1 MSQPQGESTQALLAA
16 LTIQLQSMTVQPN
29 ISAVSL
35 KLPEFWTTS
44 PEVWFARVEAQFGT
58 KNISTDQTKYDY
70 VVSALDVKT
79 AEEVQDVLVN
89 PPDANKYSVLKRA
102 LLKAFGKSS
111 SLPTWVQIFVLAAF
125 GKRQCQPLSVAAAG
139 NPHQPNTFSVVD
151 RLSGHSYLVDTGAEV
166 SVYPASVQ
174 ERKSQPPSS
183 TLTAANGTSI
193 HTWGKRKVF
202 LAIGQKGQYQHEFYL
217 ADVTRPILGA
227 DFFIKH
233 GLAIDLRG
241 KRLLSLDNISILLR
255 ETRSPLI
262 LSSLGFPLK
271 HEYDSLLQQFPELLT
286 PHFHQC
292 NNKHGVE
299 HHIITQGP
307 PTHSRARRL
316 DQAKLSATKAE
327 FLQMEDMG
335 IIRRSK
341 SAWSSP
347 LHMVPKADG
356 NWRPGGD
363 YRRLNASTDD
373 DRYPLPHIQD
383 FNNHLAGCKVFS
395 KIDLIRGYHQIPM
408 APSSIAKTA
417 VVTPFGLWE
426 FLRMPFGLK
435 NAAQS
440 FQRLMDG
447 ILRDIPFAFVYLDDI
462 LVASRSSQEHAQ
474 HLEQLFKLLSANGL
488 VINKAKCIFG
498 AEELDF
504 LGYHVSAIGI
514 APLPDRVAALRD
526 SKPPQNRTGLQ
537 RFTGMINYYHRFLPG
552 LAPILAPLHA
562 QASGKG
568 QSMEWSAECQASFDE
583 VKEILARSV
592 LLNHP
597 LPDAP
602 TSLTFDALSTA
613 VGAQLEQ
620 RQGQSWVPLAFF
632 SRKLSDAEKKYSAF
646 DRELLASYSAVK
658 HFRHF
663 LEGRP
668 FTLYTDHKPL
678 TFALSSENDRSP
690 RQTRHLAFIAEF
702 TTDIR
707 HIKGKFNVVADALSR
722 ITTTSNA
729 ADTIN
734 LCPVSTSHPVEVD
747 WTDFAQLAKD
757 QIQSGEM
764 ASYRTATTGLILKDI
779 DIGPSTLFCDT
790 SLGVTRPVLPVSWTR
805 PVFNKIHGLSHPGVS
820 HNDSYG
826 TLNSLLG
833 INANTTTAYHPQAN
847 GMVERLHRQ
856 LKASLKARTTSSNW
870 FDELP
875 MVLLG
880 IRSSWRVDPGCS
892 PAELVYGSTLRIP
905 GEFLQPHDARTVE
918 PDLPFLRHLQ
928 QTMRSVQPP
937 TPQFHGQP
945 SVYVPA
951 NLVPAKFVHVRKDS
965 HKHPLQRPYDGSYLV
980 LNKSD
985 KFFTVDIKGRPE
997 TISID
1002 RLKAAFVTQ
1011 LTTAG
1016 DTDRPPEPPSAEPQ
1030 ANSPPQPFLPTS
1042 SPSMDTLVTK
1052 TRSGRSIRLPSR
1064 FR

>member
-1 MSQPQGESTQALLAA
+1 MSLVRLSDGWILIIKVISKYIDVALLHPKIGDTDAEYARLRSRSRHSHTVANSFCSPRSSLDFTEIMSQPQGESTQALLAA
-16 LTIQLQSMTVQPN
+16 LTSQLQSMTVQPN

-70 VVSALDVKT
+70 IVSALDVKT

-102 LLKAFGKSS
+102 LLKAFGKSQAQRDNELLNLNGLGDRKPTALLRKINALNDDPQ
-111 SLPTWVQIFVLAAF
+111 SLKRALFLSNLPPAF

-151 RLSGHSYLVDTGAEV
+151 RLSEV

-174 ERKSQPPSS
+174 ERKCQPPSS

-202 LAIGQKGQYQHEFYL
+202 LAIGQKGQYRHEFYL

-241 KRLLSLDNISILLR
+241 KRLLSLDNMSFLLR
-255 ETRSPLI
+255 ETKSPLT
-262 LSSLGFPLK
+262 LSGLGFPLK

-316 DQAKLSATKAE
+316 DQAKLSAAKAE

-356 NWRPGGD
+356 KWRPCGD
-363 YRRLNASTDD
+363 YRRLNSSTDD

-395 KIDLIRGYHQIPM
+395 KIDLIRGYHQFPM
-408 APSSIAKTA
+408 APSSIPKTA

-447 ILRDIPFAFVYLDDI
+447 ILRDNI

-474 HLEQLFKLLSANGL
+474 HLEQLFKLLSVNGL

-504 LGYHVSAIGI
+504 LGHHVSAIGI

-537 RFTGMINYYHRFLPG
+537 RFLGMINYYHRSLPG

-568 QSMEWSAECQASFDE
+568 QSIEWSAECQTSFDE

-592 LLNHP
+592 LLHHP

-602 TSLTFDALSTA
+602 TSLTVDASSNSNNAKVNLGCRSLSSPGNCPTRRKSI
-613 VGAQLEQ
+613 VLLIE
-620 RQGQSWVPLAFF
+620 SCWHPTVPL
-632 SRKLSDAEKKYSAF
+632 
-646 DRELLASYSAVK
+646 
-658 HFRHF
+658 
-663 LEGRP
+663 
-668 FTLYTDHKPL
+668 
-678 TFALSSENDRSP
+678 N
-690 RQTRHLAFIAEF
+690 
-702 TTDIR
+702 
-707 HIKGKFNVVADALSR
+707 
-722 ITTTSNA
+722 TS
-729 ADTIN
+729 
-734 LCPVSTSHPVEVD
+734 
-747 WTDFAQLAKD
+747 
-757 QIQSGEM
+757 
-764 ASYRTATTGLILKDI
+764 
-779 DIGPSTLFCDT
+779 
-790 SLGVTRPVLPVSWTR
+790 
-805 PVFNKIHGLSHPGVS
+805 
-820 HNDSYG
+820 
-826 TLNSLLG
+826 G
-833 INANTTTAYHPQAN
+833 I
-847 GMVERLHRQ
+847 
-856 LKASLKARTTSSNW
+856 
-870 FDELP
+870 F
-875 MVLLG
+875 
-880 IRSSWRVDPGCS
+880 
-892 PAELVYGSTLRIP
+892 
-905 GEFLQPHDARTVE
+905 
-918 PDLPFLRHLQ
+918 
-928 QTMRSVQPP
+928 
-937 TPQFHGQP
+937 
-945 SVYVPA
+945 
-951 NLVPAKFVHVRKDS
+951 
-965 HKHPLQRPYDGSYLV
+965 
-980 LNKSD
+980 
-985 KFFTVDIKGRPE
+985 
-997 TISID
+997 
-1002 RLKAAFVTQ
+1002 
-1011 LTTAG
+1011 
-1016 DTDRPPEPPSAEPQ
+1016 
-1030 ANSPPQPFLPTS
+1030 
-1042 SPSMDTLVTK
+1042 
-1052 TRSGRSIRLPSR
+1052 
-1064 FR
+1064 